1 MHSEQH
7 DPPFEPARG
16 CVQVLAYGKNCT
28 LYGILPR
35 DVRSFSFYPLQTD
48 AWLLI
53 TPASEYGKRPWDTMT
68 GVFGRLKPGTSRAA
82 AQDGCLIVR
91 GSNEGHDCSL
101 RTSVLSEDEAS

>member
-35 DVRSFSFYPLQTD
+35 DVYVCDLAFLMAHSFSTEF
-48 AWLLI
+48 A
-53 TPASEYGKRPWDTMT
+53 
-68 GVFGRLKPGTSRAA
+68 
-82 AQDGCLIVR
+82 
-91 GSNEGHDCSL
+91 N
-101 RTSVLSEDEAS
+101 SVQ